1 MAGYMWRN
9 KKTSIFWRI
18 VLDRIKKYI
27 IEVLGHGVTVYKA
40 KGGFKKE
47 KENVLMTVLPTKDY
61 YKLKEGIQN
70 IDQEA
75 FFIITDSYE
84 VFGGE

>member
-1 MAGYMWRN
+1 M
-9 KKTSIFWRI
+9 KKNS
-18 VLDRIKKYI
+18 
-27 IEVLGHGVTVYKA
+27 
-40 KGGFKKE
+40 GFKKE